1 MTILGTIL
9 FMLCVYTMGFLAA
22 MPIGATQLEIARR
35 SINGYLSS
43 ALMIMV
49 GSVMSDVMYG
59 VITFFGLASFLQD
72 PQVVA
77 IFWLV
82 GAGILVVLGVWAIR
96 DGLRYQA
103 VDIDS
108 KRTLQKHDV
117 AFVTGFSLALTN
129 PFMIIWWLLG
139 ARLVKDIGII
149 ERIKTFET
157 LLFLLM
163 GGLGIASY
171 LSLLAFFVYRVKKF
185 FSQRAIQRITIA
197 YGIVLLSL
205 AIYFIV
211 RSASAL
217 AGPRGVSAP

>member
-1 MTILGTIL
+1 
-9 FMLCVYTMGFLAA
+9 MGFLAA
-22 MPIGATQLEIARR
+22 IPIGATQLEIARR

-59 VITFFGLASFLQD
+59 VIAFFGLASFLQD

-82 GAGILVVLGVWAIR
+82 GAGILVVLGAWAIR
-96 DGLRYQA
+96 DGLRFQA
-103 VDIDS
+103 VDIES
-108 KRTLQKHDV
+108 KRILQKHDV

-129 PFMIIWWLLG
+129 PFMIVWWLLG
-139 ARLVKDIGII
+139 ARLMKDIGII
-149 ERIKTFET
+149 ERIRTSET

-171 LSLLAFFVYRVKKF
+171 LSLLAFLVHGVKKF
-185 FSQRAIQRITIA
+185 FSQQAVQRITIA
-197 YGIVLLSL
+197 FGIVLLGL
-205 AIYFIV
+205 AAYFIV

-217 AGPRGVSAP
+217 TGLKGVSAP

>member
-1 MTILGTIL
+1 
-9 FMLCVYTMGFLAA
+9 MLCVYVMGFLAA

-49 GSVMSDVMYG
+49 GSVISDVMYG
-59 VITFFGLASFLQD
+59 VIAFFGFSSFLKN
-72 PQVVA
+72 PEVVA

-82 GAGILVVLGVWAIR
+82 GAGILVALGAWAIR
-96 DGLRYQA
+96 DGLRFRV
-103 VDIDS
+103 VDIRS
-108 KRTLQKHDV
+108 QRVLQKRDV

-129 PFMIIWWLLG
+129 PFMILWWLLG
-139 ARLVKDIGII
+139 ARLLKDIGMI
-149 ERIKTFET
+149 ERYRTSET

-185 FSQRAIQRITIA
+185 FSQRAIQRVTIA
-197 YGIVLLSL
+197 FGVVLLGL
-205 AIYFIV
+205 AIYFIWQSV
-211 RSASAL
+211 SAL
-217 AGPRGVSAP
+217 IGTKGVSVLSRRI